1 MNILLVCAGGLS
13 TSILM
18 KKMKKWADDNDVALN
33 VEAVAKSGYL
43 QKAEA
48 FDCILLGPQIS
59 YSLDEVSKNAPI
71 PVASIEPLDYAMG
84 DAEKIINLARKT
96 INGG

>member
-18 KKMKKWADDNDVALN
+18 KKMKKWADENNEEVH
-33 VEAVAKSGYL
+33 VEAVAKSEYL
-43 QKAEA
+43 QKAKE

-59 YSLDEVSKNAPI
+59 YSLDEMKKNAPI

-84 DAEKIINLARKT
+84 DAKKIINLARKT
-96 INGG
+96 IQGG

>member
-18 KKMKKWADDNDVALN
+18 KKMMKWADENDEQVH
-33 VEAVAKSGYL
+33 VEAIAKGGYL
-43 QKAEA
+43 EKAKE

-59 YSLDEVSKNAPI
+59 YSLDEMKTNAPI
-71 PVASIEPLDYAMG
+71 PVAAIEPLDYAMG
-84 DAEKIINLARKT
+84 DAEKIINLARET
-96 INGG
+96 IKGG

>member
-18 KKMKKWADDNDVALN
+18 KKMMKWADENGQQVH
-33 VEAVAKSGYL
+33 VEAVAKGEYL
-43 QKAEA
+43 QKADE

-59 YSLDEVSKNAPI
+59 YSLNEMKTNAPI
-71 PVASIEPLDYAMG
+71 PVAAIEPLDYAMG
-84 DAEKIINLARKT
+84 NAEKIINLARET
-96 INGG
+96 IQEG